1 MDRRAQWNNYF
12 GELKSLYYGEFN
24 IIVMTLTAFRSKTML
39 DMSYLREI
47 GVSLIIGDDLFKYAF
62 FSPSI

>member
-24 IIVMTLTAFRSKTML
+24 IIVMTLTAFRSKSML

-47 GVSLIIGDDLFKYAF
+47 GISLIIGDDLFKYVF

>member
-24 IIVMTLTAFRSKTML
+24 IIVMTLTAFRSKSML

-47 GVSLIIGDDLFKYAF
+47 GISLIIGDDLFKYAF
-62 FSPSI
+62 VSPSI